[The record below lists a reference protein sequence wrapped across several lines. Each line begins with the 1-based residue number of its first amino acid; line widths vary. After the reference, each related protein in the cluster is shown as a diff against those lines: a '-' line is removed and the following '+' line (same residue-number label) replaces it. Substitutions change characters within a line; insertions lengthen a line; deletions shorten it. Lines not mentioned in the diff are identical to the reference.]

1 MDISIHIVSTTY
13 PALFLLHVIR
23 SASRLKGG
31 KDGSS
36 SLLNDLQREQVIGNE
51 ETQLADNTLDLKWQ
65 KPFTSHEEQIL
76 SAQKG

>member
-1 MDISIHIVSTTY
+1 MSSD
-13 PALFLLHVIR
+13 LHQD
-23 SASRLKGG
+23 SKGG
-31 KDGSS
+31 KMAWS

>member
-1 MDISIHIVSTTY
+1 M
-13 PALFLLHVIR
+13 AW
-23 SASRLKGG
+23 
-31 KDGSS
+31 S

-76 SAQKG
+76 SAQKA